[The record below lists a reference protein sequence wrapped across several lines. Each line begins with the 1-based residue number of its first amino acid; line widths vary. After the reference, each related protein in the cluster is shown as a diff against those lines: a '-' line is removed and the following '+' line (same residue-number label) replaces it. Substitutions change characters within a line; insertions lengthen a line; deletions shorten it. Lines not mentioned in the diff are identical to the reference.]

1 MTTLE
6 RNNLDVQIKLM
17 KDIIDND
24 HNIFYHVTTRGKELI
39 EILTNVKYN
48 DDDKTC
54 TYSQEDFN
62 KMANIAYILKE
73 ESEFH
78 KLGILAETA
87 VPMNK
92 MNKEILALL
101 QKG

>member
-6 RNNLDVQIKLM
+6 RNNLDAQIKLM

-39 EILTNVKYN
+39 GHLSNGTYN
-48 DDDKTC
+48 DADKTY
-54 TYSQEDFN
+54 TFSQEEFN

-73 ESEFH
+73 ESDFH

-92 MNKEILALL
+92 VKKELLAML